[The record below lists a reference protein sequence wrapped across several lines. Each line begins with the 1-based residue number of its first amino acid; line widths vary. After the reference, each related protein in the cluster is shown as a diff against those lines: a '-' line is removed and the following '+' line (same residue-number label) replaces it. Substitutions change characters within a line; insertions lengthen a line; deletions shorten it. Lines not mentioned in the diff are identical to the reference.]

1 LNKASS
7 HAKIRPAKIYQ
18 KIEQNELINDAA
30 FLGGFYI
37 SAKSSQ
43 KGETNLRR
51 QTG

>member
-7 HAKIRPAKIYQ
+7 HAKIHSAKIYR
-18 KIEQNELINDAA
+18 KIEQNEFINDAS
-30 FLGGFYI
+30 FLGVFYI
-37 SAKSSQ
+37 SAKSLQ